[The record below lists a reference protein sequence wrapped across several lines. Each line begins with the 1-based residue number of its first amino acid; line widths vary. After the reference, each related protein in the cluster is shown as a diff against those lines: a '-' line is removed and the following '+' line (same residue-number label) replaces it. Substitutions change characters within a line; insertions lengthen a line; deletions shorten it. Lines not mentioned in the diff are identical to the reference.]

1 MKAYLTAAIA
11 AALALAGCAA
21 PSASDS
27 SNGSAPTSSTV
38 ATAPSGDL
46 DCALLMGSAVDAY
59 AVGIQVLAQMR
70 DQGVVDTINDGLLT
84 YDAASMASTLE
95 SLRVLAGRG
104 VAGLGDPG
112 EAVDFYLGANEI
124 AVRILAVDGLVPQ
137 ELFDELIAY
146 EGEMSDFLYHQIPIN
161 AALDESCN

>member
-11 AALALAGCAA
+11 VTLILAGCSATSA
-21 PSASDS
+21 PDS
-27 SNGSAPTSSTV
+27 SNGSTPAPSTV
-38 ATAPSGDL
+38 ADAPNGDL
-46 DCALLMGSAVDAY
+46 DCSLLTGPEVQAY
-59 AVGIQVLAQMR
+59 SVGIQVLAQMR
-70 DQGVVDTINDGLLT
+70 DQGVVDSLNDGTLT

-95 SLRVLAGRG
+95 SLRALAGRG

-124 AVRILAVDGLVPQ
+124 AGRILAVDGPVPQ
-137 ELFDELIAY
+137 ELFDELISY

-161 AALDESCN
+161 AALDENCN